1 MITDTSPQEAQ
12 FLALYA
18 RYRAD
23 LFTFLLIRVKVKEEA
38 EDLLQILWQRL
49 WCAMSDGQ
57 NKPKSYL
64 FMIARNLVTDHFR
77 AQKHRAHLPLESET
91 ETGSEL
97 MHDPPDT
104 EELAEEKVVR
114 EETLVLAIASLSSR
128 QQCVVPY
135 TVSGYSIKETSKH
148 LGLPAGTIKNR
159 NYHARKAL
167 EASCDERL
175 AVY

>member
-1 MITDTSPQEAQ
+1 MNKDTSPQEAQ
-12 FLALYA
+12 FLALYT
-18 RYRAD
+18 RYRGD
-23 LFTFLLIRVKVKEEA
+23 LFTFLFSRVKVREEA

-64 FMIARNLVTDHFR
+64 FMIARNLVTDYFR

-97 MHDPPDT
+97 MHDPIDP
-104 EELAEEKVVR
+104 EELAEEKFIR
-114 EETLVLAIASLSSR
+114 EETLTIAIASLSER
-128 QQCVVPY
+128 QQYVVPY
-135 TVSGYSIKETSKH
+135 TVSGYSIKETSKR

-167 EASCDERL
+167 EASCEERL

>member
-1 MITDTSPQEAQ
+1 MRKNIQE
-12 FLALYA
+12 FHEGE
-18 RYRAD
+18 
-23 LFTFLLIRVKVKEEA
+23 LIRLLACGWQAVKGEPWTEEEA
-38 EDLLQILWQRL
+38 EDLLQILFMRL

-64 FMIARNLVTDHFR
+64 FMIARNLVTDYFR

-97 MHDPPDT
+97 MHDPIDP
-104 EELAEEKVVR
+104 EELAEEKFIR
-114 EETLVLAIASLSSR
+114 EETLTLAIASLSSR

-135 TVSGYSIKETSKH
+135 TVSGYSIKETSVC
-148 LGLPAGTIKNR
+148 LNLPAGTIKNR

-167 EASCDERL
+167 EASSHERL